1 MQLSFFDYIVIIIA
15 YMFVSMRGDK
25 LMKFVSF
32 NKLSAALPLNKS
44 TSSVL
49 VHAIFFVII
58 LVLINAI
65 AGKIAGYKGKAL
77 GCKKACNKSH
87 GL

>member
-1 MQLSFFDYIVIIIA
+1 MQLSFFDYLVIVIV

-32 NKLSAALPLNKS
+32 NKLSGALPLNKS

-49 VHAIFFVII
+49 LHAIFFV
-58 LVLINAI
+58 LVLMLVNAVSV
-65 AGKIAGYKGKAL
+65 KIAGYKGK
-77 GCKKACNKSH
+77 GKKEYCK
-87 GL
+87 

>member
-1 MQLSFFDYIVIIIA
+1 MQLTFFDYLVIIIA

-32 NKLSAALPLNKS
+32 DKLSAVLPMKKS

-49 VHAIFFVII
+49 LHAIFFVII
-58 LVLINAI
+58 LVLINAV
-65 AGKIAGYKGKAL
+65 AGKIAGYKGK
-77 GCKKACNKSH
+77 CKKGCRK
-87 GL
+87 